1 MIKNLSVKVKLLL
14 ATVPLMILCIALA
27 VISGTMQKNVYK
39 ESKEAYF
46 NELAQINKTLV
57 TVDRDFYQAEVGLE
71 KAYLKAYTG
80 TVDDDYKKALDDYDE
95 NLQQVYDGADTLSS
109 LFAQDD
115 YLYNTF

>member
-71 KAYLKAYTG
+71 KAYSMG
-80 TVDDDYKKALDDYDE
+80 MYDKM
-95 NLQQVYDGADTLSS
+95 SS
-109 LFAQDD
+109 S
-115 YLYNTF
+115 